1 MANIVYFWA
10 KFPFSKWPNIE
21 TIIQPSGHTDNIK
34 KIDSL
39 KKNRWVD
46 RMAVTDKLDIV
57 RFCFQRK
64 YTEIKVSIE
73 NADPKIQTVKFDFSK
88 SNKKY

>member
-1 MANIVYFWA
+1 
-10 KFPFSKWPNIE
+10 
-21 TIIQPSGHTDNIK
+21 
-34 KIDSL
+34 
-39 KKNRWVD
+39 
-46 RMAVTDKLDIV
+46 MAVTYKLDIV

>member
-1 MANIVYFWA
+1 
-10 KFPFSKWPNIE
+10 
-21 TIIQPSGHTDNIK
+21 
-34 KIDSL
+34 
-39 KKNRWVD
+39 
-46 RMAVTDKLDIV
+46 MAVTDKLDIV